1 MLPLWLFCILGI
13 RVRVCGPIF
22 ETIFMFRGMVRLICA
37 YDIMLN
43 MCTAVRIILQTHTYD
58 KKTLYSVGEL
68 SSPES
73 SHDTQTLYRVISSS
87 FYVIQVC
94 TNGNIEYYFVCVKS
108 TIISSYFDP
117 LFVCDATICN
127 GPPIFFR
134 EQPLEI
140 CKKMILNGNQW
151 CMLPH
156 KMCCIK

>member
-1 MLPLWLFCILGI
+1 MLSLWLFCILGI
-13 RVRVCGPIF
+13 RVRVCGPMF

-43 MCTAVRIILQTHTYD
+43 MCTPVRIILQTHTYD
-58 KKTLYSVGEL
+58 KKTLYRVWEL

-117 LFVCDATICN
+117 LFVCDGTICN
-127 GPPIFFR
+127 GHPNFFSR
-134 EQPLEI
+134 TTFRNM
-140 CKKMILNGNQW
+140 KKNNSKRQSMMHVTTQN
-151 CMLPH
+151 M
-156 KMCCIK
+156 